1 MSDQRISER
10 YNIQKR
16 LYIYPERTIYLA
28 EDKHRFNEYCVL
40 QEYST
45 YTPELEQAA
54 KILYKIKNPQIV
66 TFREIFSSLR
76 DDKEYIYLVED
87 YIPGFN
93 YQELAKEYQSK
104 QIDLG
109 EAEILEILKQIL
121 LILEVFHKK
130 GIVHGSLTPNSLI
143 ESEKLK
149 KPILVNFNQHVRYD
163 PSTLLKDIID
173 LTAVINLFVGTDRQ
187 LSPQFLNLL
196 QLMRQGKFSSAT
208 SLLKAIEKFTIN
220 PSFNEPS
227 LVTSLPASDDAQSSS
242 KTEQSTMI
250 ISEDSKNP
258 DEPVYKQKKRSPLLS
273 CLSKVFLI
281 LMLSAGAGA
290 AGWLAGKWWI
300 NSRNPTSQITNNT
313 SNQTSPL
320 ATPTSMTSDNSSP
333 LATPSG
339 SISPIVANPAITPS
353 VSNDLAIRQRLL
365 ALNITDDTFFKS
377 LVDQIYSN
385 LYPQEKNVPTD
396 PAYQRQWN
404 QIAEEVLD
412 YLNQLKPEALKNLGK
427 YNANDI
433 NRWAQESN
441 KLHLSSRTL
450 FKLADS
456 QFSSWFSGQPPQTT
470 SSDQPLAQLRN
481 ALIYSQ
487 LISLQSGANYEKLTN
502 LSSQVSGTLQS
513 GMGQAY
519 TIRLTKGRPLQI
531 NLIPANGIQVSIYSP
546 TGKNNLFEDSSTG
559 QWSGQLPESG
569 YYEIILI
576 NPSKTA
582 IPYTL
587 KIN

>member
-290 AGWLAGKWWI
+290 AGLLAGKWWI
-300 NSRNPTSQITNNT
+300 NSINPTSQITNNT

-339 SISPIVANPAITPS
+339 SISPIVVNPAITPS

-404 QIAEEVLD
+404 PIAEEVLD